1 VHYINQFLNNRIR
14 GTTMNKYKMFFEA
27 SPNKKYKGQF
37 KEDDDDNGFG
47 REFVFEEQI
56 SKMIEKYFIKNKI
69 PASRA
74 KEATSVMMMVANGL
88 IEDSCSKSSLNAIT
102 RFVDKFLY

>member
-1 VHYINQFLNNRIR
+1 
-14 GTTMNKYKMFFEA
+14 MNKYKMFFEA

-37 KEDDDDNGFG
+37 REEDDNEFG

-74 KEATSVMMMVANGL
+74 EEATSVLMMVANGL

-102 RFVDKFLY
+102 KFVNRFLY